1 MDGQAPAREEGE
13 GQSRAASLTA
23 RYSPSSADEL
33 KIGDRLSDETGE
45 WEVVSRPYTS
55 PGGKSTHAHVKRVG
69 QAGESEVRTWG
80 AFQHIEVK
88 QA

>member
-55 PGGKSTHAHVKRVG
+55 PGGKSTHAYVKRVG

>member
-1 MDGQAPAREEGE
+1 MAKPRPGKRAKARAVQPLPPPGTVRLPPM
-13 GQSRAASLTA
+13 Q
-23 RYSPSSADEL
+23 L

>member
-1 MDGQAPAREEGE
+1 MAKPRPGKRAKARA
-13 GQSRAASLTA
+13 RAASLTPGTV
-23 RYSPSSADEL
+23 RLLPMQL

-88 QA
+88 RA